1 MGSCSDIDRF
11 ALLFNKCILNLG
23 ILSLG
28 IFSLGTI
35 SLGTISLGIISLRM
49 NKFMYIR
56 GGEMGS
62 MTNSTPTAN
71 QPHIAIFGN
80 RNAGKSSLLNAIIG
94 QEISLVS
101 SVKGTT
107 TDPVSKTMELL
118 PFGPVIFIDTAGL
131 DDEGELGELRVERA
145 LKVLQKT
152 DLAIYVLDI
161 ADLDQEVL
169 NEAWEE
175 AKQNFKR
182 FNIPYMTVVNKIDS
196 AAPEQLAEAQT
207 RFGDAL
213 FVSSDAGTGVLELKA
228 ELIKRLEDSTQEPP
242 IVGDLVPYNG
252 TVVLVV
258 PIDSEA
264 PKGRIILP
272 QVQVIRDC
280 LDHGIKS
287 YVVRDTELE
296 SALQDL
302 KQVDLVITDS
312 QAFKRVSEI
321 VPPSIKLTSF
331 SILFARYKGDIHE
344 FVKGTEGIK
353 DLPDGARILIT
364 ESCTHNH
371 SHEDIGRYKIPKLL
385 DRQTGKSF
393 NYDFKMGHDFPLHLK
408 QYDLVIHCGSCMLNQ
423 KTMSTRIQICREQGV
438 PITNYGVVLAYLT
451 GILDRTVEI
460 FFER

>member
-1 MGSCSDIDRF
+1 
-11 ALLFNKCILNLG
+11 
-23 ILSLG
+23 
-28 IFSLGTI
+28 
-35 SLGTISLGIISLRM
+35 
-49 NKFMYIR
+49 
-56 GGEMGS
+56 
-62 MTNSTPTAN
+62 MTNNTPTAN

-94 QEISLVS
+94 QDIALVS
-101 SVKGTT
+101 AVKGTT

-118 PFGPVIFIDTAGL
+118 PFGPVVFIDTAGL
-131 DDEGELGELRVERA
+131 DDEGDLGELRVQSA
-145 LKVLQKT
+145 LKILQRT
-152 DLAIYVLDI
+152 DFAIYVLDSE
-161 ADLDQEVL
+161 DLDQAAL
-169 NEAWEE
+169 EE
-175 AKQNFKR
+175 AKGNFKR
-182 FNIPYMTVVNKIDS
+182 FNIPYLTVINKIDS
-196 AAPEQLAEAQT
+196 IPGEELAELQE
-207 RFGDAL
+207 RFSDAL
-213 FVSSDAGTGVLELKA
+213 LVSSDQGIGVLELKA
-228 ELIKRLEDSTQEPP
+228 ELIKRLEDNAQEPP

-344 FVKGTEGIK
+344 FVKGAQVIK
-353 DLPDGARILIT
+353 TLPDQAKILIT

-371 SHEDIGRYKIPKLL
+371 SHEDIGRHKIPKLL
-385 DRQTGKSF
+385 DQQTGKSF
-393 NYDFKMGHDFPLHLK
+393 NYDFKMGHDFPLEQELE

-423 KTMSTRIQICREQGV
+423 KTMLTRIQLCREKGV